1 MIADKNAI
9 DIVSPKREDQV
20 HVHVRLIENKTIAD
34 LALDDTCTTID
45 TQGLIGFRCES
56 FCNRVNGLLM

>member
-9 DIVSPKREDQV
+9 GIVSPKRAQV

-34 LALDDTCTTID
+34 LALADTCTTID
-45 TQGLIGFRCES
+45 TQG
-56 FCNRVNGLLM
+56 